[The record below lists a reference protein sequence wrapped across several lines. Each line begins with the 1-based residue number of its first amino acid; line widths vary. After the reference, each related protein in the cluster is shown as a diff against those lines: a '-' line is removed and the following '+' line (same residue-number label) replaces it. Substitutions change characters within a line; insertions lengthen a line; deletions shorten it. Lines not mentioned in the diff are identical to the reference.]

1 MSSSKSMSYL
11 AIGSVGTGFYES
23 SLERGLA
30 MKPDFIG
37 ADSGSTDGGPNALAG
52 IAPGW
57 PEISFYRDL
66 SLLIKGAVT
75 AGIPLLVGSCGTSG
89 RDWAV
94 DWFADMARRAAKEF
108 GLSFTVAK
116 VYSEIGADLV
126 VEKMAQGKVHPL
138 DPAPPY
144 DEAAVRRSTRI
155 TGVMGTE
162 PFLAALDAGADV
174 VLAGRA
180 TDTAI
185 FAAIPLS
192 KGFDPGVAWH
202 AGKIAECGSGAAEPR
217 TRLDVLHLRLDEES
231 FVVSPL
237 RDDIRCTP
245 FSVSSKQLH
254 EVADPFT
261 MVEPGWTTDLTNV
274 TYAAETNSTV
284 RVTGATAVRT
294 PHTVKLEGVERAG
307 SQRMFMF
314 SVRDP
319 TILENL
325 DAWIAGI
332 DEDIVSRCDELIGP
346 GGYDRCTVTTRI
358 YGRDG
363 TMGEREPIRSFEGHE
378 AFLLVDVIADDETIC
393 ETATSVIWYAFMHAK
408 SPGWR
413 GGGTVA
419 WPFSQSIHKLGDVYT
434 FNVHHVIEVDDPMET
449 FRLELEEVAG

>member
-1 MSSSKSMSYL
+1 MTGKSMSYL
-11 AIGSVGTGFYES
+11 AIGSVGTGFFEA

-75 AGIPLLVGSCGTSG
+75 HNIPLLVGSCGTSG

-94 DWFADMARRAAKEF
+94 DWFADMARRAAKEH

-116 VYSEIGADLV
+116 IYSEIGADVV
-126 VEKMAQGKVHPL
+126 VEKINEGKVHPL
-138 DPAPPY
+138 DPAPEY

-162 PFLAALDAGADV
+162 PFLAALDAGANV
-174 VLAGRA
+174 ILGGRA

-185 FAAIPLS
+185 FAAIPLRE
-192 KGFDPGVAWH
+192 GFDPGLCWH
-202 AGKIAECGSGAAEPR
+202 AGKIAECGSSAAEPR
-217 TRLDVLHLRLDEES
+217 TRLDVLHLRMEEDH
-231 FVVSPL
+231 FIVSPL

-254 EVADPFT
+254 EVSDPFV
-261 MVEPGWTTDLTNV
+261 MVEPGWTTDLAHV
-274 TYAAETNSTV
+274 TYTAETDSSV
-284 RVTGATAVRT
+284 RVAGATAVRT
-294 PHTVKLEGVERAG
+294 ADTVKLEGVERAG
-307 SQRMFMF
+307 VQRMFML

-319 TILENL
+319 TVL
-325 DAWIAGI
+325 DAIDGWIEEI
-332 DEDIVSRCDELIGP
+332 QEDIRTRCDELIGP
-346 GGYDRCTVTTRI
+346 GGYDQCTVTTRV

-363 TMGEREPIRSFEGHE
+363 TMGPREPIKTFEGHE
-378 AFLLVDVIADDETIC
+378 AFLVVDVVAEDEKVC

-419 WPFSQSIHKLGDVYT
+419 WPFPQSIYKLGEIYK
-434 FNVHHVIEVDDPMET
+434 FNVHHVIDVDDPMDI
-449 FRLELEEVAG
+449 FRIELEDVSA